1 MIFDGTSWPLRRELR
16 LGVEREGRPGLA
28 ALGTKS
34 RRILGCHIVISP
46 VDAEGL
52 GSRGKHATLD
62 LLTNF
67 IVDFLRHLEVSDF
80 FGPCF

>member
-28 ALGTKS
+28 ALWAVS
-34 RRILGCHIVISP
+34 CRMLGCRLMIRL
-46 VDAEGL
+46 VDSEGL

-62 LLTNF
+62 LLTNSL
-67 IVDFLRHLEVSDF
+67 VDFLRHLEVSDF